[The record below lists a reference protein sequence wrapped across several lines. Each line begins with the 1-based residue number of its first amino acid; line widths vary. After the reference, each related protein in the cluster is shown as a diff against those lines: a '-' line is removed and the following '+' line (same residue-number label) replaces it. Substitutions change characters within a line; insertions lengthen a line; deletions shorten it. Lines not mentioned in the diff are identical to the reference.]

1 MDTYTYTRDPIPA
14 KSSDTIP
21 CTFAVPKDAQGPLK
35 VETTLWY
42 RLALQEFV
50 TYSLK
55 LDIILPP
62 VMMEQT
68 IVEIAVR

>member
-1 MDTYTYTRDPIPA
+1 
-14 KSSDTIP
+14 
-21 CTFAVPKDAQGPLK
+21 

-50 TYSLK
+50 TYSLN
-55 LDIILPP
+55 LDIILPS

-68 IVEIAVR
+68 VVEILVK